1 LWGFCHKREI
11 GILLF
16 LRIRFVPFFRFCPAE
31 AGPVSGLRP
40 PARAFG
46 AHPQGF
52 PLFPPGG
59 YGGCRFSV
67 QNSYFCISAP
77 PVPFPE
83 KHLSVWNTQ
92 YTPLA

>member
-1 LWGFCHKREI
+1 MGKLAFCSFCAFA
-11 GILLF
+11 LF
-16 LRIRFVPFFRFCPAE
+16 PFPAE
-31 AGPVSGLRP
+31 SPAKAGPVSGLRP

-52 PLFPPGG
+52 SLFPPGG
-59 YGGCRFSV
+59 CGGCRFSV